1 MLKLEERGG
10 RGERR
15 VKGPTEGGHL
25 TGIMWNRS
33 GEVAGCGW
41 QLSLSPSSAVK
52 DNIHPVVPPQGA
64 SNVHV
69 EPTLEASH
77 PCFVIPADSIREESS
92 SSTSKRF
99 VFLWFAA
106 LGMLFLHHRSP
117 WESLTPAS
125 NQISGDPSDRG
136 YCFIAPLSV
145 ALVVVDVSFAP
156 TYAGIGVMD
165 VCNAAPLCARNKDGC
180 YWFVMFR
187 SAPFRPLCPSQNRG
201 VICRASDSTPQTTQN
216 DDNLCVQYPGFSSDV
231 ALLDEQPLLL
241 DDLFTDP
248 EISTGWVS
256 LRRSASDPLAFLEVA
271 SSLHG
276 LSPVKEEDAVSDG
289 VLHESLESEGT
300 SEVGTGFEAGNCV
313 YGPNSPRQRSKL
325 TDSESWMVSSLLE
338 NVPSNPLQYLTM
350 NYPSTYVVNE
360 PNGKEVDCI
369 PSGNLDSEKI
379 SRRRSGQRSGVRKL
393 QYIVELER
401 TVDMLQT
408 VGTDL
413 AARVTSLFQYRLALS
428 VENKNLRQ
436 QIACFRQEKVIKDG
450 EHQSLKKEAE
460 RLKMML
466 RHHRRSKSMA
476 SCFEKGTYVADPS
489 TLNWQTLDLDK
500 LTLGGSQVPLKH
512 SPRHR

>member
-1 MLKLEERGG
+1 
-10 RGERR
+10 
-15 VKGPTEGGHL
+15 
-25 TGIMWNRS
+25 
-33 GEVAGCGW
+33 
-41 QLSLSPSSAVK
+41 
-52 DNIHPVVPPQGA
+52 
-64 SNVHV
+64 
-69 EPTLEASH
+69 
-77 PCFVIPADSIREESS
+77 
-92 SSTSKRF
+92 
-99 VFLWFAA
+99 
-106 LGMLFLHHRSP
+106 
-117 WESLTPAS
+117 
-125 NQISGDPSDRG
+125 G

-145 ALVVVDVSFAP
+145 ALVVVDVSFGRAFVLGVLLVSSPGSTAP
-156 TYAGIGVMD
+156 
-165 VCNAAPLCARNKDGC
+165 
-180 YWFVMFR
+180 
-187 SAPFRPLCPSQNRG
+187 PFRPLCPSQNRG

-500 LTLGGSQVPLKH
+500 LTLGGSQAQSKTKVGATGVLFGTAYNLCQSPEMLSKDCEIALWVALQPSSEYHLISEMHACVLKGITLIRLND
-512 SPRHR
+512 SVCSRIDPGFDMLTASSQWLGR

>member
-1 MLKLEERGG
+1 
-10 RGERR
+10 
-15 VKGPTEGGHL
+15 
-25 TGIMWNRS
+25 
-33 GEVAGCGW
+33 
-41 QLSLSPSSAVK
+41 
-52 DNIHPVVPPQGA
+52 
-64 SNVHV
+64 
-69 EPTLEASH
+69 
-77 PCFVIPADSIREESS
+77 
-92 SSTSKRF
+92 
-99 VFLWFAA
+99 
-106 LGMLFLHHRSP
+106 
-117 WESLTPAS
+117 
-125 NQISGDPSDRG
+125 
-136 YCFIAPLSV
+136 
-145 ALVVVDVSFAP
+145 
-156 TYAGIGVMD
+156 
-165 VCNAAPLCARNKDGC
+165 
-180 YWFVMFR
+180 MFR

-300 SEVGTGFEAGNCV
+300 SEVGAGFEAGNCV

-450 EHQSLKKEAE
+450 EHQSLKNEAE